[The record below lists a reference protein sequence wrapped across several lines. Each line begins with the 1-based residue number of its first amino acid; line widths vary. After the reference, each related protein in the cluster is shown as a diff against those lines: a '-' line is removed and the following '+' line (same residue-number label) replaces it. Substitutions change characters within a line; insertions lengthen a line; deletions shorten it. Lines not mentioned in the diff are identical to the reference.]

1 MKKGTVIVLPIS
13 KEGLAVRKDLLDQK
27 CSAYL
32 KKEGFEQTRRELMEG
47 KSSPFPEVETRNT
60 LVKEKCDGFNAY
72 YLTKEGY
79 ENIILYIHGGA
90 WVFEMF
96 PDHVKLGDDLVD
108 KLNAKV
114 YLPMYPLA
122 PKYSYKDTYK
132 MLLNLYDEI
141 LKEGKPVFIMGDSA
155 GGTLT
160 LGLTHIIKET
170 GRKMPEKI
178 VALSPATDLTFT
190 NPESVEIEKRD
201 PLDAI
206 YGVQE
211 CAKMWAQGTD
221 LRDPALSALSRDVSG
236 YPDTLLLACS
246 EDILT
251 PDIVKFYEM
260 MEKAGNNVTLV
271 KGEGHWHVFCT
282 FMIPERE
289 TFLDMVRDFCLKK

>member
-1 MKKGTVIVLPIS
+1 MRKGTEIVLHITP
-13 KEGLAVRKDLLDQK
+13 EGLAVRKDFLSRNLN
-27 CSAYL
+27 SYM
-32 KKEGFEQTRRELMEG
+32 KEDGFEPTRKELMEC
-47 KSSPFPEVETRNT
+47 KSQPFPETETRNT
-60 LVKEKCDGFNAY
+60 LVKEQCDGFNAF

-79 ENIILYIHGGA
+79 ENVILYIHGGA
-90 WVFEMF
+90 WVFELF
-96 PDHVKLGDDLVD
+96 PEHVKLADDLVD
-108 KLNAKV
+108 KLNAKI

-132 MLLNLYDEI
+132 MLIDLYDEI
-141 LKEGKPVFIMGDSA
+141 LKEGKPVFVMGDSA

-178 VALSPATDLTFT
+178 VALSPAMDLTFS

-211 CAKMWAQGTD
+211 CAKMWAHGTD
-221 LRDPALSALSRDVSG
+221 LKDPALTALSRDVSG

-251 PDIVKFYEM
+251 PDIIKFYEM
-260 MEKAGNNVTLV
+260 MEKADNNVTLV
-271 KGEGHWHVFCT
+271 RGEGHWHVFCT
-282 FMIPERE
+282 SMIPERE
-289 TFLDMVRDFCLKK
+289 TFLDIVRDFCLKK

>member
-1 MKKGTVIVLPIS
+1 MKKGTEIILPIT
-13 KEGLAVRKDLLDQK
+13 EEALAVRKELLDQK
-27 CSAYL
+27 LSSYL
-32 KKEGFEQTRRELMEG
+32 KKDGFEPTRQQIMEAIPA
-47 KSSPFPEVETRNT
+47 PFPEVETRNT
-60 LVKEKCDGFNAY
+60 LVKGECDGFNAH
-72 YLTKEGY
+72 YLAKEGY

-96 PDHVKLGDDLVD
+96 PDHVKLCDDLVD

-114 YLPMYPLA
+114 YMPMYPLA

-132 MLLNLYDEI
+132 MVVDLYDEI
-141 LKEGKPVFIMGDSA
+141 IKEGKPVFVMGDSA

-178 VALSPATDLTFT
+178 VALSPATDLSFT

-211 CAKMWAQGTD
+211 CAKIWAQGTD
-221 LRDPALSALSRDVSG
+221 VKDPALSALYRDVSG

-251 PDIVKFYEM
+251 PDIIKFYEM
-260 MEKAGNNVTLV
+260 MEKADNNVTIV
-271 KGEGHWHVFCT
+271 RAEGHWHVFCT
-282 FMIPERE
+282 FMVPERE
-289 TFLDMVRDFCLKK
+289 TFLDIVKDFCLK